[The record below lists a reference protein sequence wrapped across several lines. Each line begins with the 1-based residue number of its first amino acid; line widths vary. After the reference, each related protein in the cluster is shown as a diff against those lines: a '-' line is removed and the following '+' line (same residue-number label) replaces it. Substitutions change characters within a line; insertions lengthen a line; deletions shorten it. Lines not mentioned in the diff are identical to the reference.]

1 MRYETGIACFR
12 NPTDLK
18 RKDKRK
24 RKTKGRQNNETQSV
38 RHSHVPSAENP
49 VFLAYRT
56 PYCNSD
62 HRNPC
67 RTAYAGFEQGGGKAY
82 GISCVSNQK
91 QIGTAYNMYT
101 GDNAEY
107 WPEIDIF
114 TTPRMSHFEFFAE
127 YYNLNPPV
135 FVCPGAPLRTSKNK
149 EELKSFYWE
158 SFTDAPKLDAF
169 YKAESNITKRLC
181 SYGTS
186 EWILM
191 KHATTEDKG
200 GLNRPLK
207 NSSFVSPSGVGIV
220 GDSRLYNVAV
230 WKRCSPKFIYD
241 GDYASGNWRLA
252 YSGPRHG
259 DSSCN
264 ILFADGHVE
273 NRKEVYAQYYTRREF
288 VRISP
293 HRRDL

>member
-1 MRYETGIACFR
+1 MKHKASDILMFHRRRIRYFSLIELLIVIAII
-12 NPTDLK
+12 
-18 RKDKRK
+18 
-24 RKTKGRQNNETQSV
+24 
-38 RHSHVPSAENP
+38 AI
-49 VFLAYRT
+49 LAGLLMPALNKAR
-56 PYCNSD
+56 
-62 HRNPC
+62 
-67 RTAYAGFEQGGGKAY
+67 GKAY

-114 TTPRMSHFEFFAE
+114 TAPRMSHLEFFAE

-220 GDSRLYNVAV
+220 GDSRLYNVAA
-230 WKRCSPKFIYD
+230 WKRCSPKYIFD
-241 GDYASGNWRLA
+241 GEYASGNWRIA

-273 NRKEVYAQYYTRREF
+273 NRKEVYAQYYTRKEF

>member
-1 MRYETGIACFR
+1 MKHKASDILMFHRRRIRYFSLIELLIVIAII
-12 NPTDLK
+12 
-18 RKDKRK
+18 
-24 RKTKGRQNNETQSV
+24 
-38 RHSHVPSAENP
+38 AI
-49 VFLAYRT
+49 LAGLLMPALNKAR
-56 PYCNSD
+56 
-62 HRNPC
+62 
-67 RTAYAGFEQGGGKAY
+67 GKAY

-114 TTPRMSHFEFFAE
+114 TAPRMSHFEFFAE

-169 YKAESNITKRLC
+169 YKAESDI
-181 SYGTS
+181 
-186 EWILM
+186 
-191 KHATTEDKG
+191 
-200 GLNRPLK
+200 
-207 NSSFVSPSGVGIV
+207 SFVSPSGVGIV
-220 GDSRLYNVAV
+220 GDSRLYNVAA

-241 GDYASGNWRLA
+241 GDYASGNWRIA